1 MIRNVRFCVIKAMAL
16 IVLFGSFVY
25 SPASAGTYYVA
36 TTGNDG
42 NAGTSGSPKLTLT
55 GAQTAASAGDTVMM
69 AAGTYNGTFTMTKRL
84 VIMGA
89 GQSTILA
96 SNAGGTGGVVN
107 LTVSGLVN
115 NPIVFKDLRVQPTN
129 MAGGSIGTFGGS
141 AGLNL
146 SYIDFVNVEF
156 WGTNTLGATEQE
168 RGFYVD
174 NTSSLHYA
182 NFTNCK
188 FNDLSCGWYL
198 QKVVDT
204 SNHSTVDNINVISCD
219 FDHNTTKGIYA
230 EKLSMA
236 TFNDCQSVG
245 SGYDLT
251 AVNGGNFNGGFDI
264 NLKAGTYSGIQVL
277 NCRFMNNGLGAK
289 EGTGLTVKGR
299 DDGGTYGPNPAS
311 VSNVIVDFCS
321 FTGNE
326 RAIRFGEPGKNNL
339 GPTGVQVTRC
349 SFINNNK
356 TYGPMDGSAYGD
368 VINQSQA
375 SVSAINNWWNSNI
388 EANIIARKF
397 GTVTHAPWLMHN
409 TGDFKFEIA
418 FNPPK
423 PRVTDNYFNVEI
435 KIQKSGDSISAI
447 QFDMTTPRAFLV
459 NNDVTSTLYSPGG
472 TPLTVLNVA
481 KNIIG
486 YTPTTTTYRFALTPK
501 NVAIGSEWFH
511 TKMGS
516 DTNWY
521 ATMKLAFKNNMTG
534 MIGDQLSFMI
544 SNIAAQE
551 LNGAPIRATLKNTR
565 IVRDQTIMHTFKVT
579 GDINGSGTV
588 NVQDLMLII
597 NHILQIAYLSGPEFQ
612 EADLNRDGVVNIADA
627 MLMINVINGVV
638 IPAAVGSETAP
649 LAIEQLNHST
659 GINNFDVKKAWAVY
673 FTSDKPMQIPTNLA
687 NVKQAWLREDG
698 LAMSILF
705 DQLTDCVLGFD
716 ADAQMTGNRV
726 GPASMA
732 LSVMEDLGSGPE
744 ATIDGEGFLQ
754 IFTANGALVYSGQSK
769 THLYQGDSGAYFYTI
784 TRNLD
789 KNRQQVSAGKFVIVK

>member
-1 MIRNVRFCVIKAMAL
+1 
-16 IVLFGSFVY
+16 
-25 SPASAGTYYVA
+25 
-36 TTGNDG
+36 
-42 NAGTSGSPKLTLT
+42 
-55 GAQTAASAGDTVMM
+55 
-69 AAGTYNGTFTMTKRL
+69 
-84 VIMGA
+84 
-89 GQSTILA
+89 
-96 SNAGGTGGVVN
+96 
-107 LTVSGLVN
+107 
-115 NPIVFKDLRVQPTN
+115 
-129 MAGGSIGTFGGS
+129 
-141 AGLNL
+141 
-146 SYIDFVNVEF
+146 
-156 WGTNTLGATEQE
+156 
-168 RGFYVD
+168 
-174 NTSSLHYA
+174 
-182 NFTNCK
+182 
-188 FNDLSCGWYL
+188 
-198 QKVVDT
+198 
-204 SNHSTVDNINVISCD
+204 
-219 FDHNTTKGIYA
+219 
-230 EKLSMA
+230 
-236 TFNDCQSVG
+236 
-245 SGYDLT
+245 
-251 AVNGGNFNGGFDI
+251 
-264 NLKAGTYSGIQVL
+264 
-277 NCRFMNNGLGAK
+277 
-289 EGTGLTVKGR
+289 
-299 DDGGTYGPNPAS
+299 
-311 VSNVIVDFCS
+311 
-321 FTGNE
+321 
-326 RAIRFGEPGKNNL
+326 
-339 GPTGVQVTRC
+339 VQVTRC
-349 SFINNNK
+349 SFVGNDK
-356 TYGPMDGSAYGD
+356 TYVPMDGSAYGD

-388 EANIIARKF
+388 EANVIARKF

-435 KIQKSGDSISAI
+435 KIQKAGDSISAI

-705 DQLTDCVLGFD
+705 DQLTDCVLSFD

>member
-25 SPASAGTYYVA
+25 SPASAGTWYVA
-36 TTGNDG
+36 TTGNDA
-42 NAGTSGSPKLTLT
+42 NPGTSGSPKLTLT
-55 GAQTAASAGDTVMM
+55 GAQTAASNGDTVMM
-69 AAGTYNGTFTMTKRL
+69 AAGTYNGIFTMTKRL

-96 SNAGGTGGVVN
+96 SNAGGSGGVVN
-107 LTVSGLVN
+107 LTVPGLIN
-115 NPIVFKDLRVQPTN
+115 NPIVFESLRVQPTG
-129 MAGGSIGTFGGS
+129 MAGVSVGTFSGTS
-141 AGLNL
+141 GLNL
-146 SYIDFVNVEF
+146 SYIRFVNVEV
-156 WGTNTLGATEQE
+156 WGTGLTPNTEQE
-168 RGFYVD
+168 RGLYVD
-174 NTSSLHYA
+174 LTSSFD
-182 NFTNCK
+182 NIDFIMCK
-188 FNDLSCGWYL
+188 FNNLHYGWYIHKQVSGDLSTFNN
-198 QKVVDT
+198 V
-204 SNHSTVDNINVISCD
+204 NVISCD
-219 FDHNTTKGIYA
+219 FDNNNSKGVYI
-230 EKLSMA
+230 EKLGSA
-236 TFNDCQSVG
+236 IFNDCQSNG
-245 SGYDLT
+245 SGFDPSG
-251 AVNGGNFNGGFDI
+251 VGPNFRAGFDI
-264 NLKAGTYSGIQVL
+264 NLKAGAPTSNLKFL
-277 NCRFMNNGLGAK
+277 NCRFIGNALGAK
-289 EGTGLTVKGR
+289 EGVALTIKGR
-299 DDGGTYGPNPAS
+299 DDAPSYNTWPAS
-311 VSNVIVDFCS
+311 VSDVVVDFCS

-349 SFINNNK
+349 SFVGNDK
-356 TYGPMDGSAYGD
+356 TYGGVDGSAYGD

-388 EANIIARKF
+388 EANVIARKF

-435 KIQKSGDSISAI
+435 KIQKAGDSISAI

-638 IPAAVGSETAP
+638 IPVAVGSETAP

-687 NVKQAWLREDG
+687 NIKQAWLREDG

-705 DQLTDCVLGFD
+705 DQLTDCVLSFD

-732 LSVMEDLGSGPE
+732 LSVIEDLGSGPE